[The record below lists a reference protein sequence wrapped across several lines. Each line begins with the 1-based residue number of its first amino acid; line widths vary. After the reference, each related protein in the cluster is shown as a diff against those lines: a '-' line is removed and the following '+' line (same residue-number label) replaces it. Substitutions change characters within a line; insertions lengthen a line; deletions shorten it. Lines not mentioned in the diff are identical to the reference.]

1 MIDRGHPLLSLRRQC
16 ALLGLHRSSLYYVP
30 VQERAE
36 NLWLMRLIDEQ
47 YTRTPFYGS
56 RRMTAWLR
64 GAGYAVN
71 RKRVVRLMGEIGLE
85 AIFPRPRL
93 SAPGPAAKV
102 YPYLLHGMEIH
113 CPNQVWGT
121 DITYIPMQQ
130 GFMYLVAIMDWY
142 SRFVLSWELS
152 NTLDVGFCLVALEEA
167 LAVGKPHIFNSDQG
181 VQFTS
186 HAFTGRLEEAGVA
199 ISMDG
204 RGRVFDNIFVE
215 RLWRTVK
222 YEDIYLK
229 AYGTVPELE
238 VGLDH
243 YWWFYN
249 HERPHQ
255 ALRYQTPAQVYFG
268 ELAGSSRQEAGE
280 SQSQFA

>member
-1 MIDRGHPLLSLRRQC
+1 
-16 ALLGLHRSSLYYVP
+16 LLGLHRSSLYYIP
-30 VQERAE
+30 VQESAE

-71 RKRVVRLMGEIGLE
+71 RKRVVRLMGEMGLE

-102 YPYLLHGMEIH
+102 YPYLLHGLEING
-113 CPNQVWGT
+113 PNQVWGT

-152 NTLDVGFCLVALEEA
+152 NTLDVGFCLVALEGA

-186 HAFTGRLEEAGVA
+186 HAFTGRLEEVGVA

-268 ELAGSSRQEAGE
+268 ELAGSLRLEGGE
-280 SQSQFA
+280 NLSQFA

>member
-30 VQERAE
+30 VQESAE

-71 RKRVVRLMGEIGLE
+71 RKRVVRLMGEMGLE

-102 YPYLLHGMEIH
+102 YPYLLHGLKING
-113 CPNQVWGT
+113 PNQVWGT

-152 NTLDVGFCLVALEEA
+152 NTLDVGFCLVALEGA
-167 LAVGKPHIFNSDQG
+167 LALGKPQIFNSDQG

-186 HAFTGRLEEAGVA
+186 HAFTGKLEEAGVA

-229 AYGTVPELE
+229 EYGTVPELE

-268 ELAGSSRQEAGE
+268 ELAGSPRLKGGE
-280 SQSQFA
+280 NLS

>member
-1 MIDRGHPLLSLRRQC
+1 MIDRGYPLLSLRRQC
-16 ALLGLHRSSLYYVP
+16 AWLGLHRSSLYDVP

-36 NLWLMRLIDEQ
+36 NLWLMRLIDEP
-47 YTRTPFYGS
+47 YTRTPFDGS

-64 GAGYAVN
+64 GAGDAVN
-71 RKRVVRLMGEIGLE
+71 RKRVVRLMGQMGLE

-93 SAPGPAAKV
+93 SAPGPAAKG
-102 YPYLLHGMEIH
+102 YPYWLQGLERNG
-113 CPNQVWGT
+113 PNQVWGT
-121 DITYIPMQQ
+121 DITYMPMQR
-130 GFMYLVAIMDWY
+130 GFRYLVAIMDWY
-142 SRFVLSWELS
+142 SRLVLSWELS
-152 NTLDVGFCLVALEEA
+152 NTLDVGFCLVALGA
-167 LAVGKPHIFNSDQG
+167 LALGKPQIFNSDQG

-186 HAFTGRLEEAGVA
+186 HTCTGRLEEAGVA

-229 AYGTVPELE
+229 DYGTVPELE

-268 ELAGSSRQEAGE
+268 ELAGSPCLKGGE
-280 SQSQFA
+280 NLS